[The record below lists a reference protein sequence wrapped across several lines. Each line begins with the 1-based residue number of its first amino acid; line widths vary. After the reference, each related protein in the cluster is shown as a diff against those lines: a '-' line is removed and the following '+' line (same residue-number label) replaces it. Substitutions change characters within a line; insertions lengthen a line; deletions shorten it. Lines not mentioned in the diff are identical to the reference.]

1 MITSF
6 LLVLSFTSD
15 LGNKEEYVVD
25 HGLTKQDCIE
35 RMNEEIKDSEHES
48 NNQMYKDA
56 VERYNDAQSV
66 EQPVKMDGIIVE
78 AFYSCVKA

>member
-25 HGLTKQDCIE
+25 HSLTQQDCIE
-35 RMNEEIKDSEHES
+35 RMNEEVKDSEHES

-56 VERYNDAQSV
+56 VERYKA
-66 EQPVKMDGIIVE
+66 VKMDGSIVE